1 MCGLVELLQLLF
13 HHPTALLVFMCQA
26 AKLIYIYIYIFFSS
40 LLPLDDEGA
49 L

>member
-26 AKLIYIYIYIFFSS
+26 AELIYIYIFFFFT
-40 LLPLDDEGA
+40 A
-49 L
+49 TIR